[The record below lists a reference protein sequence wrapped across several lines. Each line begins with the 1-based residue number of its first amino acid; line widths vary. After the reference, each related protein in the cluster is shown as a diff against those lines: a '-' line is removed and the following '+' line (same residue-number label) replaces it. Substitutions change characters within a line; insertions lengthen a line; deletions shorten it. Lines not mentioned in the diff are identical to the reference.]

1 VQKVQKVTQM
11 TPAQMR
17 ELAPKIMAKEYF
29 DKKKR
34 IIAEFERKYAEFKK
48 N

>member
-1 VQKVQKVTQM
+1 MV
-11 TPAQMR
+11 
-17 ELAPKIMAKEYF
+17 PKMMAKEYF

-34 IIAEFERKYAEFKK
+34 IIAEFERKYAEFKR